1 MKMSVS
7 VALLLCCLAYCLP
20 LPVPRMATLETDAI
34 TDSDLDFAEVS
45 CSSNPHSSSLILFLS
60 LDPLAY
66 RLQHMQS
73 FFGQEITGWL
83 DSETL
88 DLMKQ
93 PRCGVPDVAEYNFFP
108 RKIKWPTYN
117 LTYRIV
123 NYAPDLT
130 QEEVD
135 QSIHL
140 AFKVWID
147 VTPLNFFRLSF
158 GTADIMISFGTKEHG
173 DFFPFDGPFSQLA
186 HAFPPGENFG
196 DVHFDD
202 DETWTNATRG
212 AFNLFT
218 VAAHEIGH
226 ALGLDH
232 SSNPEALM
240 YPLYTYTG
248 TRDFVLSED
257 DVEGIQA
264 LYGPEERTVNAKAP
278 ERCDPNFSVDAI
290 TEIHGEKVIFKDIF
304 FWHQTSQMTGE
315 NATVINSV
323 WPDLPNQI
331 DAVYEHPGKNLVLM
345 FRGKKIWALK
355 GHVILEGYPKKLYEL
370 GFPRTLQKVDAAFH
384 DTKTGKTKFFAGYK
398 YWSYDEQRH
407 SMENGYP
414 KIIERDFPG
423 IENKIDA
430 AYQENGKFSRYF
442 QIVESA
448 CFDIFRM
455 KNSGVPAQNNFL
467 C

>member
-7 VALLLCCLAYCLP
+7 ITFLLCCLAHCLP
-20 LPVPRMATLETDAI
+20 LPIPRMATLETDAI

-45 CSSNPHSSSLILFLS
+45 SSSNPLSSSFIIFLFHKVV
-60 LDPLAY
+60 DCLAC

-73 FFGQEITGWL
+73 FFGQEINGWL

-108 RKIKWPTYN
+108 RKIKWPSYN

-123 NYAPDLT
+123 KYTPDLT

-135 QSIHL
+135 QAIQE
-140 AFKVWID
+140 AFKIWTD
-147 VTPLNFFRLSF
+147 VTPLTFFRLSF

-173 DFFPFDGPFSQLA
+173 DFFPFDGPFNQLA
-186 HAFPPGENFG
+186 HAFSPRENFG
-196 DVHFDD
+196 GDIHFDN
-202 DETWTNATRG
+202 DETWTNDTRG
-212 AFNLFT
+212 AFNVFT

-240 YPLYTYTG
+240 YRIYTYTR
-248 TRDFVLSED
+248 TRDFVLPED
-257 DVEGIQA
+257 DMEGIQA
-264 LYGPEERTVNAKAP
+264 LYGIPQRG
-278 ERCDPNFSVDAI
+278 DPNFSADEDI
-290 TEIHGEKVIFKDIF
+290 YIYTHTNKEHEKNGCCHTNYYVCNQLRTF
-304 FWHQTSQMTGE
+304 
-315 NATVINSV
+315 
-323 WPDLPNQI
+323 WPDLPKQI
-331 DAVYEHPGKNLVLM
+331 DEAYECPGKILL
-345 FRGKKIWALK
+345 FFLPSILHAGKKFWALK
-355 GHVILEGYPKKLYEL
+355 GHIILEGYPKKLYEL

-384 DTKTGKTKFFAGYK
+384 DTKTGKTKFF
-398 YWSYDEQRH
+398 DEQRH

-414 KIIERDFPG
+414 KLIEKDFPG

-430 AYQENGKFSRYF
+430 AYQENGSICFFHGSKQFEYSICHKR
-442 QIVESA
+442 VLRTLSA
-448 CFDIFRM
+448 NCI
-455 KNSGVPAQNNFL
+455 L
-467 C
+467 CC

>member
-7 VALLLCCLAYCLP
+7 IVLLLCCLAHCLP
-20 LPVPRMATLETDAI
+20 LPIPRMATLETDAI

-45 CSSNPHSSSLILFLS
+45 SSSNPLSSSFILFLFYKKRSIDS
-60 LDPLAY
+60 LACQ
-66 RLQHMQS
+66 LQHMQS
-73 FFGQEITGWL
+73 FFGQEINGWL

-93 PRCGVPDVAEYNFFP
+93 PRCGVPDVAE
-108 RKIKWPTYN
+108 
-117 LTYRIV
+117 IV
-123 NYAPDLT
+123 KYTPDLT

-135 QSIHL
+135 QAIQE
-140 AFKVWID
+140 AFKIWTH
-147 VTPLNFFRLSF
+147 VTPLNLFRLSF

-173 DFFPFDGPFSQLA
+173 DFFPFDGPFNQLA
-186 HAFPPGENFG
+186 HAFSPGENFG
-196 DVHFDD
+196 GDIHFDD
-202 DETWTNATRG
+202 DETWTNTRG

-232 SSNPEALM
+232 SSNPQALM
-240 YPLYTYTG
+240 YPIYTYTG
-248 TRDFVLSED
+248 TRDFVLPED

-264 LYGPEERTVNAKAP
+264 LYGIPQRG
-278 ERCDPNFSVDAI
+278 DPNFSTDEDIYIYIYIYTHTENMKKMGVAI
-290 TEIHGEKVIFKDIF
+290 PTITRVIR
-304 FWHQTSQMTGE
+304 E

-331 DAVYEHPGKNLVLM
+331 DEAYECPGKILL
-345 FRGKKIWALK
+345 FFLPSILHAGKKFWALK

-384 DTKTGKTKFFAGYK
+384 DTKTGKTKFF
-398 YWSYDEQRH
+398 DEQRH

-414 KIIERDFPG
+414 KLIEKDFPG
-423 IENKIDA
+423 IENKMDA
-430 AYQENGKFSRYF
+430 AYQENGSICFFHGSKQFEYSICHKR
-442 QIVESA
+442 VLRTLSA
-448 CFDIFRM
+448 
-455 KNSGVPAQNNFL
+455 NFIL
-467 C
+467 CC